1 MNPDDFRLLD
11 LAGCR
16 PAHLAQGTRC
26 APQGAFRG
34 ENLDVSNAA
43 RTCTSHDAGL
53 LSCRVQAC
61 LPFTLLPCT
70 SSPCQRK
77 AHAVLLTFQHGCAQG
92 NYCIVSGFW
101 NPLLDA
107 EGADD
112 GAFRRLERALHS
124 TTGVEP
130 RCWSEPSY
138 EIESREAQAPTL

>member
-1 MNPDDFRLLD
+1 MPSFCGR
-11 LAGCR
+11 
-16 PAHLAQGTRC
+16 
-26 APQGAFRG
+26 
-34 ENLDVSNAA
+34 
-43 RTCTSHDAGL
+43 
-53 LSCRVQAC
+53 QAW
-61 LPFTLLPCT
+61 PFALLPRT

-77 AHAVLLTFQHGCAQG
+77 AHAILLTFQHRCAQG

-124 TTGVEP
+124 ATGVEP

-138 EIESREAQAPTL
+138 EIESSEAEAPTL